1 MRRSDFQII
10 EGQAAQTAEA
20 PGVPTASEEA
30 IVAGREGGGEEL
42 LGMRRSE
49 NKEEEQWHTGLLMV
63 GLGGYHRWSSL
74 FHSLTSTLKPGE
86 E

>member
-49 NKEEEQWHTGLLMV
+49 NKEEEQWHTGFADGWTWWISQMELPFSELDV
-63 GLGGYHRWSSL
+63 NSEAG
-74 FHSLTSTLKPGE
+74 
-86 E
+86 